1 MTSYDIHFTVRLS
14 TNHVFQGISR
24 GWRQLFL
31 WLQDA
36 NESDHFGIGIQ
47 ALVMGTDSAGRAN
60 EEEFITW
67 WKQTKETR
75 FVYLYTVY
83 R

>member
-14 TNHVFQGISR
+14 TNHVFQGISG

-31 WLQDA
+31 WLQDT

-47 ALVMGTDSAGRAN
+47 ALVMGTDFSWPGEWRG
-60 EEEFITW
+60 
-67 WKQTKETR
+67 
-75 FVYLYTVY
+75 VYYMVEADEGD
-83 R
+83 